1 MPIYAYRCK
10 KCGHE
15 FELKQSF
22 GAAAPEGCPE
32 EGCDGQPAKVFTPP
46 AIVFRGSG
54 FHVND
59 YGRGSKGNGNKSA
72 PAAKPNAEAVSS
84 SSKEE

>member
-10 KCGHE
+10 KCGHD
-15 FELKQSF
+15 FDLRQAF
-22 GAAAPEGCPE
+22 GATAPDKCPC
-32 EGCDGQPAKVFTPP
+32 EGCDGVVVKVFTPP

-59 YGRGSKGNGNKSA
+59 YGRGNKDKSKSSA
-72 PAAKPNAEAVSS
+72 PTSRPTTETVSS
-84 SSKEE
+84 SSKED